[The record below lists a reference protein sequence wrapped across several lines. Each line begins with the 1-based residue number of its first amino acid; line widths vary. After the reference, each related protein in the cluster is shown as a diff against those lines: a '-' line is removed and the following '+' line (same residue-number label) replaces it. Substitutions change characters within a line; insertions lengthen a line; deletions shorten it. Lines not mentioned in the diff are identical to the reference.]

1 MPDSPGYLMAKTFDR
16 MTDREFADAIR
27 LIDRRRPEV
36 VAATGANAGLTAQ
49 ELQVLQMRGIISDST
64 VANIGAVR
72 RARTLNPPIVSE
84 NVMHVFPDGS
94 F

>member
-1 MPDSPGYLMAKTFDR
+1 MPDSSGYLMAKTFDR
-16 MTDREFADAIR
+16 MTNREFADAVR
-27 LIDRRRPEV
+27 MIDNHRPDV
-36 VAATGANAGLTAQ
+36 IAQAASAAGLTEQ
-49 ELQVLQMRGIISDST
+49 ELQVLRMRGIISDST
-64 VANIGAVR
+64 AANIGAVR